1 MEHTLVSRL
10 TNQKQ
15 FSPYLSEDNLSKIVI
30 SRPTKFRQTEIS
42 FLSLEDLSLKTKTGS
57 QYNGFISKSRFIV

>member
-15 FSPYLSEDNLSKIVI
+15 FSPYLSEDNLSKIVY

-42 FLSLEDLSLKTKTGS
+42 FLSLEDLSLKTKNCS